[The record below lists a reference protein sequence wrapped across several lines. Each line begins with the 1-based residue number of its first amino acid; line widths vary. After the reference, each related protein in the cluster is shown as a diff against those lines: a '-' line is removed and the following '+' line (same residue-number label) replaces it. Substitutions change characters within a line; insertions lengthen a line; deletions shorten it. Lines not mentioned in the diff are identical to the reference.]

1 VLIDINSKRESCQDL
16 DPPLT
21 YIILTGIFLNGI
33 KFGSREKHAMQEIN
47 SPAQMFLLANTK
59 RDEFIRYL
67 FNIRMIRQ

>member
-1 VLIDINSKRESCQDL
+1 
-16 DPPLT
+16 
-21 YIILTGIFLNGI
+21 LTGIFLNGI